1 MFTKS
6 MGMKIIESI
15 ENMVE
20 SVKRPVYLTT
30 ISLLYFIYVL
40 IFFKFI
46 NYTPRI
52 VHLLSLFIQGFI
64 ACFLIIKFHPFRK
77 HELKEF
83 DSSIIFG
90 SALLILANIGITE
103 FIRKYFENTTTSIET
118 VVKKEADAISSSTKN
133 NDIKNT

>member
-20 SVKRPVYLTT
+20 NVKRPVYLTV

-46 NYTPRI
+46 NYTPTI
-52 VHLLSLFIQGFI
+52 VRLLNLFIQGFI

-90 SALLILANIGITE
+90 SAFLLLANIGITE
-103 FIRKYFENTTTSIET
+103 FITKYFEDTTNSIET
-118 VVKKEADAISSSTKN
+118 VVKKEAAAISSSTKN